1 MEKYTPLILSLAVL
15 IVVLVILLGSV
26 VLFAVNKSEEDFPFG
41 VSDQPDTQVNSQTTT
56 LDSANAEKLRRL
68 NEAVGNWDNET
79 TGY

>member
-26 VLFAVNKSEEDFPFG
+26 VLFAVNKSEEDFLFG
-41 VSDQPDTQVNSQTTT
+41 VSDQPDTQVNSQTIT